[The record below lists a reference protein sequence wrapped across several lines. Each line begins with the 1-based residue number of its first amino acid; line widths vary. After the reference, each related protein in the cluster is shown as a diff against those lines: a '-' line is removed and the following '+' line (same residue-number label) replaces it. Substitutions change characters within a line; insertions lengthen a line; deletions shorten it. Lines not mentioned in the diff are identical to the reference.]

1 MRRLI
6 SDRPV
11 IIPLLLLLAAF
22 VLAPVATFAQPAAP
36 STPPT
41 PWWQRVSFF
50 GDMRVRQDNL
60 YQDGSASRHQA
71 RIRLRFG
78 ARAPIND
85 DLAFTIRFSTGDP
98 KAPATPN
105 QTLGEFLSRKPF
117 YMDQAALVYAP
128 RRAPWLAAGAGK
140 FAYPVLRTQL
150 VWDDDVNWEGAYERV
165 SIPAGAARV
174 VLVAAQSPLTEAPG
188 GPDAVLFAQQGLF
201 VTRVGAHEF
210 QAGVAGYLYKE
221 PDAVARAL
229 ASGDL
234 KSHNSNLLRRD
245 ETGQVVGFE
254 SGFRLVD
261 VIGQATLDTG
271 RPAYPL
277 SVTLDWVV
285 NTRGPSGQNTGVWL
299 EAYYGRVA
307 SPRTYR
313 LGYRFMRIE
322 REAALTAYNHS
333 ELPGSNMCG
342 HALSFAYQPLPK
354 FALEVIGLFSRAIDV
369 PAGAPNP
376 TLTRLQIDAKAT
388 F

>member
-6 SDRPV
+6 PDRL
-11 IIPLLLLLAAF
+11 IIPILPLLAAF

-36 STPPT
+36 SAPPT

-60 YQDGSASRHQA
+60 YQDGSASRHQG

-85 DLAFTIRFSTGDP
+85 DVTFTIRFSTGDP

-117 YMDQAALVYAP
+117 YMDQVALVYAP
-128 RRAPWLAAGAGK
+128 RWAPALTVGAGK
-140 FAYPVLRTQL
+140 YGYPVLRTQL
-150 VWDDDVNWEGAYERV
+150 VWDDDLNWEGAFERV

-174 VLVAAQSPLTEAPG
+174 TIAAAQSPITEAPG
-188 GPDAVLFAQQGLF
+188 GPDATLFAQQALLT
-201 VTRVGAHEF
+201 TRLGGHDV
-210 QAGVAGYLYKE
+210 QAGVSAYFFKE
-221 PDAVARAL
+221 ADAVALAL

-234 KSHNSNLLRRD
+234 KSHNSNALRRD
-245 ETGQVVGFE
+245 EAGQVVGFE

-261 VIGQATLDTG
+261 VIGQATIDTG

-277 SVTLDWVV
+277 SVIVDWVV
-285 NTRGPSGQNTGVWL
+285 NTRGPSDQNQGVWL
-299 EAYYGRVA
+299 EAYYGRMA
-307 SPRTYR
+307 APRTYR

-322 REAALTAYNHS
+322 REAVLTAFNHS

-342 HALSFAYQPLPK
+342 NAVSVAYQPLPR
-354 FALEVIGLFSRAIDV
+354 FTLEVIGLFSRAIDLPPGV
-369 PAGAPNP
+369 PNP
-376 TLTRLQIDAKAT
+376 TLTRLQLDAKAT